1 MADTIASVSVVTVRA
16 PLPVTI
22 SFGPWVMK
30 HREFALCRLR
40 TEAGLEGFAF
50 VYTRDGPIAAIVR
63 RNIAPMYVGQE
74 YGDPS
79 ALHWQAAWSNNA
91 ILPSGIGLR
100 ALSLVDLAAW
110 DLAARAAGQSI
121 TAYLGGERRP
131 MPVTAIIGYPP
142 TLTPAEVDGPG
153 RGAARGGLATVQA
166 ADRRDARRDPRAPA
180 RGPLRRSAPTAGSG
194 WTATGS
200 SRTRRTRSSSPGRS
214 RTSASAGS
222 KTSFR
227 RATRGSSPRF
237 AAARRCPI
245 AMGDEQGGSYHPESI
260 LAHDAV
266 DVERIDVSTYG
277 GITRL
282 RDTIE
287 QIEERGIP
295 FAPHMFPHTHSQVFS
310 ALGHDVPIEWGVPGT
325 GVDQFSDALR
335 AARRQGRPD
344 GSAPGGA
351 RLRTALQ
358 CDVDGRA
365 DRRGRRR
372 TTAGVADTRGGRDVS
387 AHAPDRVGWYRRM
400 VEIRLFEEKVQELF
414 MSGLIQGT
422 THLCQGQEAVPVG
435 AIGAMG
441 DDDQLAAPP
450 RVVGLRDDL
459 LIPYGPP
466 LEDARIPSV
475 DAIASDCRAL
485 VHG

>member
-1 MADTIASVSVVTVRA
+1 MADTIASVAVVTVRA

-63 RNIAPMYVGQE
+63 RNIAPMYIGQE
-74 YGDPS
+74 YDDPS
-79 ALHWQAAWSNNA
+79 ALHWAAAWSNNA
-91 ILPSGIGLR
+91 ILPNGLGLR

-142 TLTPAEVDGPG
+142 TLTPDEVAAQCEALLLAGWRRFKQPIAATPEETRARLRAARATIGAECWLGMDCNWVFKNAPDAIEFARSIEDLGLGWFEDVVPPGNARLVAEV
-153 RGAARGGLATVQA
+153 R
-166 ADRRDARRDPRAPA
+166 
-180 RGPLRRSAPTAGSG
+180 
-194 WTATGS
+194 
-200 SRTRRTRSSSPGRS
+200 
-214 RTSASAGS
+214 
-222 KTSFR
+222 
-227 RATRGSSPRF
+227 RGSPV
-237 AAARRCPI
+237 PV

-282 RDTIE
+282 RETIG

-310 ALGHDVPIEWGVPGT
+310 ALGHEVPIEWGVPGT
-325 GVDQFSDALR
+325 GVDQFSDALAQPLVR
-335 AARRQGRPD
+335 DGLMDPLPEEPGVGTLHDAAWMAEQIVEDED
-344 GSAPGGA
+344 G
-351 RLRTALQ
+351 LL
-358 CDVDGRA
+358 
-365 DRRGRRR
+365 
-372 TTAGVADTRGGRDVS
+372 
-387 AHAPDRVGWYRRM
+387 
-400 VEIRLFEEKVQELF
+400 QELLAR
-414 MSGLIQGT
+414 GD
-422 THLCQGQEAVPVG
+422 G
-435 AIGAMG
+435 AA
-441 DDDQLAAPP
+441 
-450 RVVGLRDDL
+450 
-459 LIPYGPP
+459 
-466 LEDARIPSV
+466 
-475 DAIASDCRAL
+475 
-485 VHG
+485 

>member
-1 MADTIASVSVVTVRA
+1 MADTISSVAVVTVQA

-40 TEAGLEGFAF
+40 TETGLEGFAF

-63 RNIAPMYVGQE
+63 RNIAPLYVGQE

-142 TLTPAEVDGPG
+142 TLTPAEVTAQVEALLEAGWRRFKQPIAATPDET
-153 RGAARGGLATVQA
+153 RARLRAARSAIGPDCWLGMDCNWVFKNAQDAIQFAESIEDLGLGWMEDVVPPGN
-166 ADRRDARRDPRAPA
+166 ARLVAEVR
-180 RGPLRRSAPTAGSG
+180 
-194 WTATGS
+194 
-200 SRTRRTRSSSPGRS
+200 
-214 RTSASAGS
+214 
-222 KTSFR
+222 
-227 RATRGSSPRF
+227 RGSPV
-237 AAARRCPI
+237 PI

-282 RDTIE
+282 RETIA
-287 QIEERGIP
+287 QIDERGIP

-310 ALGHDVPIEWGVPGT
+310 ALGYEVPIEWGVPGT

-335 AARRQGRPD
+335 QPVVRDGLMDPLPEEPGVGPLHDARWMAEQ
-344 GSAPGGA
+344 
-351 RLRTALQ
+351 T
-358 CDVDGRA
+358 
-365 DRRGRRR
+365 
-372 TTAGVADTRGGRDVS
+372 
-387 AHAPDRVGWYRRM
+387 
-400 VEIRLFEEKVQELF
+400 VE
-414 MSGLIQGT
+414 
-422 THLCQGQEAVPVG
+422 
-435 AIGAMG
+435 
-441 DDDQLAAPP
+441 DDDGLLEELLA
-450 RVVGLRDDL
+450 RGEV
-459 LIPYGPP
+459 
-466 LEDARIPSV
+466 PS
-475 DAIASDCRAL
+475 
-485 VHG
+485 

>member
-1 MADTIASVSVVTVRA
+1 MADTIASVGVVTVQA

-63 RNIAPMYVGQE
+63 RNIAPMYVGRE
-74 YGDPS
+74 YGDP
-79 ALHWQAAWSNNA
+79 AELHWGAAWSNNA

-110 DLAARAAGQSI
+110 DLAARVAGQSI

-142 TLTPAEVDGPG
+142 TLTPDEVSAQCEALLEAGWRRFKQPIAATPEETRARLRAARATIGPDCWLGMDCNWVFKNAPDAIEFARSIEDLGLGWFEDVVPPGNARLVAEV
-153 RGAARGGLATVQA
+153 R
-166 ADRRDARRDPRAPA
+166 
-180 RGPLRRSAPTAGSG
+180 
-194 WTATGS
+194 
-200 SRTRRTRSSSPGRS
+200 
-214 RTSASAGS
+214 
-222 KTSFR
+222 
-227 RATRGSSPRF
+227 RGSPV
-237 AAARRCPI
+237 PV

-282 RDTIE
+282 RETIG

-310 ALGHDVPIEWGVPGT
+310 ALGHEVPIEWGVPGS
-325 GVDQFSDALR
+325 GVDQFSDALAQPVVR
-335 AARRQGRPD
+335 D
-344 GSAPGGA
+344 GLMDPLPEEPGVGTLHNAPWMA
-351 RLRTALQ
+351 EQ
-358 CDVDGRA
+358 IVEDEDG
-365 DRRGRRR
+365 
-372 TTAGVADTRGGRDVS
+372 
-387 AHAPDRVGWYRRM
+387 
-400 VEIRLFEEKVQELF
+400 LLQEL
-414 MSGLIQGT
+414 LAREN
-422 THLCQGQEAVPVG
+422 EA
-435 AIGAMG
+435 A
-441 DDDQLAAPP
+441 
-450 RVVGLRDDL
+450 
-459 LIPYGPP
+459 
-466 LEDARIPSV
+466 
-475 DAIASDCRAL
+475 
-485 VHG
+485 